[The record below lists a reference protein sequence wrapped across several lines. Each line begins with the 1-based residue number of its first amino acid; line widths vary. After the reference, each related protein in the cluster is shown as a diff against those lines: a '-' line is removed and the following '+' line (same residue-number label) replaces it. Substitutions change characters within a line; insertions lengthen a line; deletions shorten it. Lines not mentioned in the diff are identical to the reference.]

1 MINPKWIEGVMRH
14 GYKGAF
20 EMAATVDYLFAY
32 DATAN
37 CVEDF
42 MYAGVAQAYILDE
55 QVQQFIQTKNPWALR
70 DMSERLL
77 EAHQRGLWQN
87 VDSQIIDELKAIAN
101 QAEGKIEEI

>member
-1 MINPKWIEGVMRH
+1 MRH

-37 CVEDF
+37 CVADF
-42 MYAGVAQAYILDE
+42 MYEGVTNAYLFNPDIRAFLKA
-55 QVQQFIQTKNPWALR
+55 KNPWALR
-70 DMSERLL
+70 DMAERML

-87 VDSQIIDELKAIAN
+87 VSAQMLNDLRDLVLS
-101 QAEGKIEEI
+101 AEAAIEEQTPSVPSGKF